1 MSVLSVAKSITGVFN
16 WLTSEPKNHFTL
28 RQLLPIVTEGAINP
42 GPPRPINRVA
52 RVMERTATV
61 LGLAAGAYYSTV
73 EKDVGPLIIMPL
85 VMQGAAWL
93 AGGLTTIM
101 LEKMKDRADQF
112 ERWAT
117 KREFNKENK
126 ANLPRHQR

>member
-1 MSVLSVAKSITGVFN
+1 MSTVSVARSIVGVFN

-28 RQLLPIVTEGAINP
+28 RQLVPIVTDGQINP

-52 RVMERTATV
+52 RVIERAATAF
-61 LGLAAGAYYSTV
+61 GLAAGAYYSTV

-85 VMQGAAWL
+85 VMQGAGWL
-93 AGGLTTIM
+93 AGGLATIM
-101 LEKMKDRADQF
+101 LEKMKERAEQF

-117 KREFNKENK
+117 NREFKKENK
-126 ANLPRHQR
+126 AALPRHQR